1 MTASKTCGLV
11 DECKYNNGECSQV
24 CVDTYDSYYCTCR
37 QGYRL
42 ARNEYTCPGKLSR
55 FPWAV
60 ICTLLAL
67 LVYYFLFLR
76 STHRNI
82 LFVAAPSDYYF
93 ARGSGCE
100 VLWWICLSVCLSVCP
115 RGYLRNYMRD
125 LYQFF
130 VHVAYVRGSVLF
142 WHVDSRPHHVSAG
155 RGWRECT
162 ARAIALL

>member
-60 ICTLLAL
+60 ICTLLTL

-82 LFVAAPSDYYF
+82 LFVAASSDYYF

-100 VLWWICLSVCLSVCP
+100 IVWWITYVCLYVCLSVREDISGTTRTIFANFCACCLCP
-115 RGYLRNYMRD
+115 RLG
-125 LYQFF
+125 
-130 VHVAYVRGSVLF
+130 
-142 WHVDSRPHHVSAG
+142 P
-155 RGWRECT
+155 
-162 ARAIALL
+162 LLVCWQ